1 MTDARSHAV
10 QGAAG
15 LELARLRQFTPARI
29 GLGRAGTGVP
39 TAASL
44 QFMLDHAKARDAVHR
59 ALDFAQLGEAVAAR
73 GWRVAHVRSAARNR
87 AEYLR
92 RPDLGR
98 RLASEARLTLEA
110 LADDPDVA
118 IVAADGLSATA
129 IMVNLQ
135 PLLDHLMPGLVATKP
150 AVSPIIL
157 VEQGRVA
164 IGDEIGEIL
173 GARLVLLLVGE
184 RPGLSAAD
192 SLSCY
197 ITWNPRVG
205 TMDSSR
211 HCVSNIRSAGLPVA
225 TAAELIL
232 RLVGSAFFYRATGIR
247 LNKLHAAGM
256 PVGTSAPRPIE
267 RTGRGQG
274 ARPFE

>member
-1 MTDARSHAV
+1 MTGARSYAV

-29 GLGRAGTGVP
+29 ALGRAGTGVP
-39 TAASL
+39 TTASL

-73 GWRVAHVRSAARNR
+73 GWRVAHVRSAAQNR

-98 RLASEARLTLEA
+98 RLANEARPTLEA
-110 LADDPDVA
+110 LAGDPDVA

-129 IMVNLQ
+129 IAINLQ
-135 PLLDHLMPGLVATKP
+135 PLLDHLMPGLLAAKR
-150 AVSPIIL
+150 AVGPIVL

-164 IGDEIGEIL
+164 VGDEIGEIL
-173 GARLVLLLVGE
+173 GAKLVLLLVGE

-197 ITWNPRVG
+197 VTWDPRVG
-205 TMDSSR
+205 TMDSAR

-225 TAAELIL
+225 DAAEQIV
-232 RLVGSAFFYRATGIR
+232 RLVNNAFFYRATGIK
-247 LNKLHAAGM
+247 LNELRATGI
-256 PVGTSAPRPIE
+256 PVGASTATFP
-267 RTGRGQG
+267 T
-274 ARPFE
+274 

>member
-1 MTDARSHAV
+1 MTGAHSYAV

-15 LELARLRQFTPARI
+15 VELARLRQFTPARI
-29 GLGRAGTGVP
+29 ALGRAGTGVP
-39 TAASL
+39 TPACL

-59 ALDFAQLGEAVAAR
+59 ALDLAQLDEAVAAR
-73 GWRVAHVRSAARNR
+73 SWRVAHVRSAAQNR

-98 RLASEARLTLEA
+98 RLANADRPTLEA
-110 LADDPDVA
+110 LANGPDVA
-118 IVAADGLSATA
+118 LVAADGLSATA

-135 PLLDHLMPGLVATKP
+135 PLLDHLMPALLATQLG
-150 AVSPIIL
+150 VGPIVL

-173 GARLVLLLVGE
+173 GAKLVLMLVGE

-205 TMDSSR
+205 TMDSAR
-211 HCVSNIRSAGLPVA
+211 HCVSNIRCAGLPVA
-225 TAAELIL
+225 AAAELIV
-232 RLVGSAFFYRATGIR
+232 RLVSNAFFYRATGIR
-247 LNKLHAAGM
+247 LNELQAAGL
-256 PVGTSAPRPIE
+256 PVATSDTIGTHSA
-267 RTGRGQG
+267 RT
-274 ARPFE
+274 